1 MDGKLLAQAREEKEN
16 IRRRAVQT
24 DRQRHTLAYARVP
37 VLRELDGQIAALA
50 ARAAAAAAAGKGPGA
65 LDALR
70 RESLELQARRA
81 ELLVDNGWPMDWLD
95 GAWECPDCRDTGY
108 VQGRMC
114 SCLKRL
120 YDQVQARDLSELL
133 TLGSESFGT
142 FDLGLYDDRPDP
154 VSGVAPRAQMET
166 VFGICY
172 DYALDF
178 GHRRENYLFRG
189 GTGLGKTFL
198 SACIAREVAKQ
209 GFSVVYKT
217 AVEALGAYE
226 QQRFAK
232 DGEAV
237 AAAEEQIR
245 RMADCDL
252 LIVDDLGTEM
262 VTEFT
267 RSALYTLVNSRL
279 IGRKKMVVSTN
290 LSSEQMRKT
299 YTPQIVSRLEGEFQV
314 LSFAGTDIRI
324 LKKERGLD

>member
-1 MDGKLLAQAREEKEN
+1 MDGKLLALAREEKEN
-16 IRRRAVQT
+16 IRQKAIRT
-24 DRQRHTLAYARVP
+24 DRRRHAEAYAKEP
-37 VLRELDGQIAALA
+37 ALRELDRQIAALVP
-50 ARAAAAAAAGKGPGA
+50 RAAAAAVGTES
-65 LDALR
+65 LEALR

-81 ELLVDNGWPMDWLD
+81 ELLVENGWPINWLD
-95 GAWECPDCRDTGY
+95 GAWDCPRCRDTGY
-108 VQGRMC
+108 VEGRMC

-120 YDQVQARDLSELL
+120 YDQVQARDLSELMK
-133 TLGSESFGT
+133 LGSESFGT

-154 VSGVAPRAQMET
+154 VSGVAPRTQMET

-178 GHRRENYLFRG
+178 GRRRENYLFRG

-209 GFSVVYKT
+209 GFSVVYET
-217 AVEALGAYE
+217 AVEAMGVYE
-226 QQRFAK
+226 TQKFAR
-232 DGEAV
+232 DP
-237 AAAEEQIR
+237 EQIASAEAR
-245 RMADCDL
+245 IGRMTGCDL
-252 LIVDDLGTEM
+252 LILDDLGTEM

-279 IGRKKMVVSTN
+279 IGRKKTVISTN
-290 LSSEQMRKT
+290 LSSEQMRRT

-314 LSFAGTDIRI
+314 LSFAGSDIRL